1 MVSHRFRPGS
11 PASHWSGDLLAPAL
25 HEHPEVSVLSWGASL
40 KDLTTEGGAAG
51 GKNRVEGGAGW
62 GSIRVR
68 IELGKASQ
76 GRSPG
81 GFLGWHVGLVGRED
95 LPLWQE
101 ALVLCESAGGN
112 YRAGGIRERF

>member
-1 MVSHRFRPGS
+1 M
-11 PASHWSGDLLAPAL
+11 
-25 HEHPEVSVLSWGASL
+25 SVLSWGAPL

-51 GKNRVEGGAGW
+51 AKNRVEGGAGW